1 VTIGQTALRAG
12 AAAFVVAVCAVLAGA
27 LPIGPVHAQGRGS
40 AADPASSGPKIA
52 DFKLAN
58 GLELVVI
65 ADHRAPVVTHMIWY
79 KVGAADE
86 TPGKSGLAHFLE
98 HLMFKG
104 TVKHPAGQFSTVVAR
119 LGGQENAFTSNDY
132 TGYYQRVPSEQLK
145 TVMEFEADRM
155 TGLVLT
161 DAVVKPELQVI
172 LEERNQRIENNPR
185 ARLGEQ
191 VDAALYLNSPYG
203 KPVIGWRHEME
214 GLTRDDVIGFYRRFY
229 GPNGAVVV
237 IAGDVEPQAALKLA
251 EETYGQIKRHAA
263 ILPRQ
268 RPQEPP
274 AAAARSLTLADPR
287 VEQPVMQRAYLVPSF
302 ATAKAAGKPGESE
315 ALEVLA
321 HILGGG
327 SSSRLYLGLV
337 VDRHI
342 AVSAGA
348 YYDGSAL
355 DMSKFGLYGAPQQ
368 GISLPQLEAAADA
381 VIDDVIAKGVTDKEL
396 DRAKSRLIADVIY
409 AQDNQASMARW
420 YGESLMT
427 GASVEDVK
435 TWPDRI
441 RAVTAVQVQDAARH
455 WLDKKRSV
463 TGYLVK
469 AVTAKVD
476 KVERTDKP
484 SVPAGPAKAE
494 KRS

>member
-1 VTIGQTALRAG
+1 VTFKQNVFVTG
-12 AAAFVVAVCAVLAGA
+12 AAAVALATALLATPGFAAGA
-27 LPIGPVHAQGRGS
+27 PS
-40 AADPASSGPKIA
+40 ANSKTSSVPKSSGPQIA

-65 ADHRAPVVTHMIWY
+65 PDHRAPVVTHMIWY

-86 TPGKSGLAHFLE
+86 MPGKSGLAHFLE

-104 TVKHPAGQFSTVVAR
+104 TAKHPAGLFSTVVAR
-119 LGGQENAFTSNDY
+119 IGGQENAFTSNDY
-132 TGYYQRVPSEQLK
+132 TGYYQRVPSEKLK

-185 ARLGEQ
+185 GRFGEQ
-191 VDAALYLNSPYG
+191 IDAALFLNSPYG

-214 GLTRDDVIGFYRRFY
+214 GLTRDDAIGFYRRFY
-229 GPNGAVVV
+229 GPNDAVVV
-237 IAGDVEPQAALKLA
+237 IAGDIKPEAARKLA
-251 EETYGQIKRHAA
+251 EETYGKVKRHADIA
-263 ILPRQ
+263 PRR

-274 AAAARSLTLADPR
+274 PAAARTLTLSDPR
-287 VEQPVMQRAYLVPSF
+287 VEQPALQRAYLVPSF
-302 ATAKAAGKPGESE
+302 ATAKANKMPGESE

-321 HILGGG
+321 HILGAG
-327 SSSRLYLGLV
+327 SNSRLYRELV
-337 VDRHI
+337 VDQRV

-348 YYDGSAL
+348 YYDSSAL
-355 DMSKFGLYGAPQQ
+355 DMAKFGFYAAPQQ
-368 GISLPQLEAAADA
+368 GVMLPQLETAADA
-381 VIDDVIAKGVTDKEL
+381 VIAKLIAKGVTNKEM
-396 DRAKSRLIADVIY
+396 DRAKSRLIADAIY

-420 YGESLMT
+420 YGAALMT
-427 GASVEDVK
+427 GATVADVK
-435 TWPDRI
+435 QWPSRI
-441 RAVTAVQVQDAARH
+441 RAVTADGVQTAARK

-469 AVTAKVD
+469 DTTPKTN
-476 KVERTDKP
+476 KVENTDKADDK
-484 SVPAGPAKAE
+484 AGKVE